1 MSVDIFEK
9 KMERLI
15 KPNTQLVRLASGFQ
29 FTEGPVWNEKE
40 RFLYF
45 SDIPAD
51 TIFRYNEDTGVEV
64 YRKPSHY
71 ANGLTF
77 DTQGRLLA
85 CEHQT
90 RRVTRTSE
98 SGIEVI
104 ADQYQGKRLN
114 SPNDLVIARDGS
126 IFFTDPLYGLR
137 EGLGGPGEQELD
149 FQGLYRVPASAS
161 EPVLLA
167 DDFEAP
173 NGLAF
178 SPDAGRLYVDDTVR
192 RHIRVFEV
200 GKDYSLKGGEVL
212 VEIKGE
218 GEGKPDGMKVDVKG
232 HIYCTGPQGLWVCTE
247 QGNVIGRIR
256 VPEKTSNLAWGGEG
270 YRTLFITASTSIY
283 QIQLSIPGHI
293 R

>member
-9 KMERLI
+9 EMKRLI
-15 KPNTQLVRLASGFQ
+15 KPNAQLVRLASGFQ

-40 RFLYF
+40 RSLHF

-51 TIFRYNEDTGVEV
+51 TIFRYNENTGVEV

-71 ANGLTF
+71 ANGLAF
-77 DTQGRLLA
+77 DIQGRLVA

-90 RRVTRTSE
+90 RRVTRTSK

-114 SPNDLVIARDGS
+114 SPNDLVVARDGS

-161 EPVLLA
+161 GPVLLA

-178 SPDAGRLYVDDTVR
+178 SPDEGRLYVDDTVR

-200 GKDYSLKGGEVL
+200 GEDYSLTGGEVL
-212 VEIKGE
+212 VEIKGK
-218 GEGKPDGMKVDVKG
+218 GEGKPDGMKVDVEG
-232 HIYCTGPQGLWVCTE
+232 HIYCTGPQGIWVCSE
-247 QGNVIGRIR
+247 QGEVIGRIR

-270 YRTLFITASTSIY
+270 WQTLFITASTSIY

>member
-1 MSVDIFEK
+1 MSVEVFEK
-9 KMERLI
+9 EMERLI
-15 KPNTQLVRLASGFQ
+15 SPHASLGRLASGFQ

-40 RFLYF
+40 RSLYF

-51 TIFRYNEDTGVEV
+51 TIFRYNENTGVEV

-77 DTQGRLLA
+77 DIQGRLVA

-90 RRVTRTSE
+90 RCITRTSE

-149 FQGLYRVPASAS
+149 FQGLYRVPVGAS
-161 EPVLLA
+161 EPVLLV

-178 SPDAGRLYVDDTVR
+178 SPDEGRLYVDDTVR

-200 GKDYSLKGGEVL
+200 GEDYSLTGGEVL

-218 GEGKPDGMKVDVKG
+218 GEGKPDGMKVDVEG
-232 HIYCTGPQGLWVCTE
+232 HIYCTGPQGIWVCTE
-247 QGNVIGRIR
+247 QGDVIGRIR

-270 YRTLFITASTSIY
+270 NQTLFITASTSIY
-283 QIQLSIPGHI
+283 QIPFIVSGNV
-293 R
+293 